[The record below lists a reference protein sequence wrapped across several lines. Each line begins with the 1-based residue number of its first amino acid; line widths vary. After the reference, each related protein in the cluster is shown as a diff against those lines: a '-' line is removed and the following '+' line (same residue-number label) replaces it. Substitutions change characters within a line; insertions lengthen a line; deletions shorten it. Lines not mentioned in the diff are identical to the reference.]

1 MPSHKEILEAQKYNR
16 QRLVTA
22 FASGVPE
29 GKEVE
34 PRSAFAPMMVGVAL
48 VAVMLLVAVI
58 LGWLSP
64 KLPRDWHN
72 STLIVVKGSGAR
84 YYSID
89 AVLHPVTNIT
99 SAKLLAERG
108 RYQTSEVSADT
119 IDGITRGAPIGL
131 TGVPDDVPSAKDLR
145 SDLWLSCP
153 LTSGTHTWVADLPT
167 GHVRRDAAVVSTED
181 QLHLV
186 TDGVRHLI
194 PQEHRTAVLLAL
206 GLETT
211 PPVTVPA
218 SWLALFPP
226 GSVLQPLSVPDAG
239 QPAADMPPALSEA
252 VVGSVVEVGDGAA
265 SRRYVITGAGR
276 AAPLSQVAAK
286 LYPSSAPLTASVS
299 DMAGLEVEHAGLAPA
314 DWPTQIHDVVPPDAI
329 PCASLSR
336 DAAGEPLTL
345 LGSMERNAL
354 AAALPGNGTV
364 EEKLSSDRASSS
376 VLGGSGALVRA
387 NAGGEL
393 GQVMLV
399 SDLGL
404 VHGLGNSPEESLSRL
419 GYEQA
424 RIVDLPAE
432 WTGLIPPGTTLD
444 PEGAWATVGVR

>member
-34 PRSAFAPMMVGVAL
+34 PRSAFAPMMVGLGL
-48 VAVMLLVAVI
+48 VAVLLLVAVI

-64 KLPRDWHN
+64 KLPQNWQN

-131 TGVPDDVPSAKDLR
+131 TGVPDDVPSAKDLH
-145 SDLWLSCP
+145 SEQWFSCP
-153 LTSGTHTWVADLPT
+153 LGSGTHTWVADLPA
-167 GHVRRDAAVVSTED
+167 GHVRRGAAVVSAQD

-194 PQEHRTAVLLAL
+194 PQEHKTTVLLAL

-218 SWLALFPP
+218 SWLALFQP
-226 GSVLQPLSVPDAG
+226 GSELAPLTVPDAG
-239 QPAADMPPALSEA
+239 QPASELPPALAQA
-252 VVGSVVEVGDGAA
+252 VVGSVVEVDDGSAR
-265 SRRYVITGAGR
+265 RRYVITGAGR
-276 AAPLSQVAAK
+276 AAPLTQVAAK

-299 DMAGLEVEHAGLAPA
+299 DMASLEVDPTGVAPA
-314 DWPTQIHDVVPPDAI
+314 DWPSQIQDIVPMDSV
-329 PCASLSR
+329 PCAGLSR

-345 LGSMERNAL
+345 LASMERNAL
-354 AAALPGNGTV
+354 AAALPGSAPV
-364 EEKLSSDRASSS
+364 EEKLNSDKASSS

-404 VHGLGNSPEESLSRL
+404 VHGLGNSPVESLSRL

-424 RIVDLPAE
+424 RIVDLPAA
-432 WTGLIPPGTTLD
+432 WTQLIPPGTTLD